1 MSTPVI
7 NQALIRPVNTK
18 PAIASQNNLN
28 NNNVSFESYLR
39 DSMASKEV
47 KFSKHAESRL
57 QSRNINFSKEQK
69 SKLDAAVS
77 KADQKGIRDSLIMM
91 DNVALVVNVKSR
103 TVVTAMSNSEA
114 KENIFTNIDGAIFA

>member
-1 MSTPVI
+1 MSTPVV
-7 NQALIRPVNTK
+7 NPALIRPVNTN
-18 PAIASQNNLN
+18 PAIASHNIQ
-28 NNNVSFESYLR
+28 NNNVSFEGYLR
-39 DSMASKEV
+39 ESMASREV

-69 SKLDAAVS
+69 SKLDAAVN
-77 KADQKGIRDSLIMM
+77 KADQKGIKDSLVMM

-114 KENIFTNIDGAIFA
+114 KENIFTNIDGAIFV

>member
-1 MSTPVI
+1 MNTPVI

-18 PAIASQNNLN
+18 PAITSHNNL
-28 NNNVSFESYLR
+28 NNNVSFESYLQN
-39 DSMASKEV
+39 SLANNEV

-69 SKLDAAVS
+69 SKLDMAVS

-114 KENIFTNIDGAIFA
+114 KENIFTNIDGAIFV